1 MSDAAPDPAPEIV
14 CIGEAMVEL
23 ALSADDPGTARI
35 SIAGDVYNTAVYL
48 ARSAPARRIGF
59 ATKIGTDALSDRML
73 AEFAA
78 ESLDTRLVRRESGA
92 LPGLYAITTDPAG
105 ERSFAYW
112 RGESAARR
120 MFRSPGLDLRDLAGA
135 RLLYLS
141 AITLAIL
148 PPEDRD
154 RLLDWLGTYR
164 RAGGLVAFDSNYRP
178 ALWPDLATARAAVA
192 RAWGHTDIGLPSLD
206 DEVALFGDADEAG
219 VRARLAGLGVAQG
232 ALKRG
237 ERGPVA
243 LDGTQAP
250 DLPPSPR
257 VVDTTAAGDSF
268 NAGWLAA
275 HLDGHPSA
283 HCLAAGHG
291 LAVRVIGARGAI
303 LPRDSEVGFPP
314 PAPACA

>member
-192 RAWGHTDIGLPSLD
+192 RAWG
-206 DEVALFGDADEAG
+206 
-219 VRARLAGLGVAQG
+219 LGVAQG